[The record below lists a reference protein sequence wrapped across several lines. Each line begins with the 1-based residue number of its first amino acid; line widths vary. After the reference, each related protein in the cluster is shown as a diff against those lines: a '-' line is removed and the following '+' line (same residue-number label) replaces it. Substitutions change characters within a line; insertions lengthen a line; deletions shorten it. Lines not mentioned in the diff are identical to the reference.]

1 MEYSSVMNKG
11 LLLQILEEILSRRQ
25 DGITIKVAEKGD

>member
-1 MEYSSVMNKG
+1 MEYSSVMNKDK
-11 LLLQILEEILSRRQ
+11 LLALLEEILSRRQ